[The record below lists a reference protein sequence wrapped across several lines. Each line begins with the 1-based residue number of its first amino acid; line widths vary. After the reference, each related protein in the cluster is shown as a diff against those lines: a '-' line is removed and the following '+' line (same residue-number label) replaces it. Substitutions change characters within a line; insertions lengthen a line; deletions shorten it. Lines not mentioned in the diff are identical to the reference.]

1 MAVPNTQIEAHSTIG
16 TRIHVIG
23 NSTSGKSTLAARL
36 AKALDATFVEL
47 DAINWQPGWVG
58 LNATDPDEL
67 ERRIREATRG
77 ERWVV
82 AGSYTKFSQRT
93 FWPRLDAVICEV
105 TPKSWTPDLWVCC
118 AAQPS
123 R

>member
-1 MAVPNTQIEAHSTIG
+1 MAVPDTQIDEHSAIG

-23 NSTSGKSTLAARL
+23 NSTSGKSTLGARL
-36 AKALDATFVEL
+36 AEALDATFVEL

-67 ERRIREATRG
+67 ERRIRGATRG

-82 AGSYTKFSQRT
+82 AGS
-93 FWPRLDAVICEV
+93 
-105 TPKSWTPDLWVCC
+105 
-118 AAQPS
+118 
-123 R
+123 

>member
-1 MAVPNTQIEAHSTIG
+1 MAVPNPQIEAHSTIG

-36 AKALDATFVEL
+36 AEALDATFVEL

-77 ERWVV
+77 KRWVV

-93 FWPRLDAVICEV
+93 F
-105 TPKSWTPDLWVCC
+105 
-118 AAQPS
+118 
-123 R
+123 